1 MGDDSFNDL
10 VRALAAIHTNS
21 QNSEITNVA
30 KVGSTVEYFR
40 ALVEAQKESSRK
52 QTESES
58 LKHEHDVTPEVVEP
72 LPGSNSGNEPWLPLI
87 PSDEFLNMLKNAQT
101 FAGSNTTE
109 PENHAMWDKEDLPIS
124 NISSFFSLAN
134 SSFTFENDLYTNGT
148 FQLPRD
154 MSGFTGNLSNLKDI
168 LGTFKQN
175 LDESSKLSDS
185 VIYSL
190 IAIYSAVIVVGL
202 LGMDIKL
209 ID

>member
-1 MGDDSFNDL
+1 MGDDSFSDL

-21 QNSEITNVA
+21 QNSEINVA

-52 QTESES
+52 QTES
-58 LKHEHDVTPEVVEP
+58 LKHELELELTPEAAEP
-72 LPGSNSGNEPWLPLI
+72 SPNGSESWLPLI
-87 PSDEFLNMLKNAQT
+87 PSDEFIKMLKNAQT
-101 FAGSNTTE
+101 FASSNTTE
-109 PENHAMWDKEDLPIS
+109 PEIPSMWDLREDSPIS
-124 NISSFFSLAN
+124 NFTSFFGPGN
-134 SSFTFENDLYTNGT
+134 SSFALDNDLYANGT
-148 FQLPRD
+148 FQLNRD
-154 MSGFTGNLSNLKDI
+154 MTGFTNLSNLKDI

-202 LGMDIKL
+202 LGMDIL
-209 ID
+209 

>member
-10 VRALAAIHTNS
+10 VRALAAIHSNS
-21 QNSEITNVA
+21 QNNEISVA

-52 QTESES
+52 QTEFES
-58 LKHEHDVTPEVVEP
+58 LKHEHELTSDIVEP
-72 LPGSNSGNEPWLPLI
+72 LPGSNAGSEPWLPLI

-101 FAGSNTTE
+101 FASSNTTE
-109 PENHAMWDKEDLPIS
+109 PENHAVWDKEDLPIS
-124 NISSFFSLAN
+124 NITSFFSLGN
-134 SSFTFENDLYTNGT
+134 SSFSFENDLYTNGT

-154 MSGFTGNLSNLKDI
+154 LTGFTNLSNLKDI

-202 LGMDIKL
+202 LGMDI
-209 ID
+209 